1 MAMMKKEKPLTKT
14 IRAAALRVAKKHG
27 AKRVRIFGSFVRGE
41 QTKRSDIDLLVRM
54 PKGATLFDIAGFKID
69 LEKELKRK
77 VDIVEDHCIKPR
89 LRSRI
94 LSEAIAL

>member
-1 MAMMKKEKPLTKT
+1 MTRQKKPLAKT
-14 IRAAALRVAKKHG
+14 MRTAALRVAKKYG
-27 AKRVRIFGSFVRGE
+27 AKNVRIFGSFARGE

-54 PKGATLFDIAGFKID
+54 PKGATLFDIAGLKID

-77 VDIVEDHCIKPR
+77 VDVIEDHCIKPR